1 MAIVKILAGGLAA
14 IVLSAS
20 PAATQ
25 EYPTKALTMIVPF
38 AAGGGTDTVARIA
51 VPELEATLGQKIVV
65 KNVAGAG
72 GTVGASELAASS
84 NDGYTIGFMPIGT
97 MTTQPHLRSVP
108 YDADSWSPI
117 CRLVKD
123 PMSVLVA
130 PDSAITSFEQLIAA
144 SSNGNQLKSAGPPPG
159 SLPHIGQAALANAY
173 GLDLKYVPHE
183 GGAAVAKSI
192 LGGQVDVFVDLAGNA
207 EKFGLVNL
215 AMLGADRHPQF
226 PDLPTTQELVDGPVL
241 DYSIWFG
248 MFAPAG
254 TSDEVMMA
262 LSQACGDMAAKDSY
276 LAAMSDAK
284 RSVAYMG
291 SEEFTAFFREQYENN
306 GSLLAAIGMK
316 K

>member
-1 MAIVKILAGGLAA
+1 MRLIRVLAIG
-14 IVLSAS
+14 LSAIAFGVS
-20 PAATQ
+20 GTSAQ
-25 EYPTKALTMIVPF
+25 DYPTKSLTMIVPF

-51 VPELEATLGQKIVV
+51 VPELEETLGQTIVV

-72 GTVGASELAASS
+72 GTVGATELAGSK

-97 MTTQPHLRSVP
+97 MTTQPHLRSVA
-108 YDADSWSPI
+108 YNADSWSPI

-130 PDSAITSFEQLIAA
+130 PDSEITSFEELIAA
-144 SSNGNQLKSAGPPPG
+144 SSDGNQLKSAGPPPG
-159 SLPHIGQAALANAY
+159 SLPHIGQAALADAY
-173 GLDLKYVPHE
+173 GLDFKYVPHE
-183 GGAAVAKSI
+183 GGGAVAKSL

-215 AMLGADRHPQF
+215 AMLGAERHPQF
-226 PDLPTTQELVDGPVL
+226 PDLPTTQELVDGPIL

-254 TSDEVMMA
+254 TPDDVMTA
-262 LSQACGDMAAKDSY
+262 LSGACGEMAESESY
-276 LAAMSDAK
+276 LQAMTDAK
-284 RSVAYMG
+284 RAVAYMG
-291 SEEFTAFFREQYENN
+291 SEEFAGFFREQYENN

-316 K
+316 N

>member
-1 MAIVKILAGGLAA
+1 MKPIKIAIGALAMIATLP
-14 IVLSAS
+14 LSAL
-20 PAATQ
+20 ADD
-25 EYPTKALTMIVPF
+25 YPSKNLTMIVPF

-51 VPELEATLGQKIVV
+51 VPGLEEQLGVKIVI

-72 GTVGASELAASS
+72 GTVGAAELAATK

-97 MTTQPHLRSVP
+97 MTTQPHLRNTS
-108 YDADSWSPI
+108 YDDESWSPI

-130 PDSAITSFEQLIAA
+130 PDSAIKSFEDLIAA
-144 SSNGNQLKSAGPPPG
+144 SSNGKSLKSAGPPPG

-173 GLDLKYVPHE
+173 GLDFKYVPHE
-183 GGAAVAKSI
+183 GGGAVAKSL
-192 LGGQVDVFVDLAGNA
+192 LGGQVDLFVDLAGNA

-215 AMLGADRHPQF
+215 AMLGAERHPQF
-226 PDLPTTQELVDGPVL
+226 ADLPTTQELVDGPVL

-254 TSDEVMMA
+254 TPDEVMDK
-262 LSQACGDMAAKDSY
+262 LSASCGNMAATDAY
-276 LAAMSDAK
+276 LKAMSDAK
-284 RSVAYMG
+284 RTVAYLG
-291 SEEFTAFFREQYENN
+291 SEEFTAFFAEQFANN
-306 GSLLAAIGMK
+306 GDLLSAIGMK